1 MRYATALVATLA
13 IGAAA
18 SIYTPK
24 ADAGV
29 VVGIGLPVPVA
40 APPVAYYPYG
50 PAPFVGEGVGFGGP
64 AFYRHGYYGPG
75 FRGPLYSH
83 PGFAHSGYWHGGYFH
98 GGLRR

>member
-1 MRYATALVATLA
+1 MRDATALVAMLA

-29 VVGIGLPVPVA
+29 VVGIGLPVPVV

-50 PAPFVGEGVGFGGP
+50 TAPYVGLGVGFGGP
-64 AFYRHGYYGPG
+64 AFYGHGYYGPG
-75 FRGPLYSH
+75 FRRPVYFH
-83 PGFAHSGYWHGGYFH
+83 PGFAHRGYVHGGSFHGGY
-98 GGLRR
+98 RR